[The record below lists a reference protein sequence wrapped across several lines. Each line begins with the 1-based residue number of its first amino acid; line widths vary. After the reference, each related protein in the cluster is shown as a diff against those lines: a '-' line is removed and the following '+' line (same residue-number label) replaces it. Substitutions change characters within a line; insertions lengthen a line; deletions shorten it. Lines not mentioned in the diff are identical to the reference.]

1 MGNRD
6 ECASAEWSISRAYGS
21 EACSV
26 NATVLLRR
34 DVATE
39 DDEWKNRLGY
49 VRLRLSGG
57 VEGHLNEL
65 LLRPETLVAL
75 RDFME
80 SPEASELVDWVL
92 ALCHA
97 GPSSGHWDNARELL
111 EQVQEG
117 ELYSPRGDAD
127 LEGDEEDEGESDGYD
142 TALDVVEAGALPPV
156 GRRGEWNERNYANAT
171 NESLV
176 EHAHDNWDDDSI
188 LSKVNVQFM
197 SEREPDSWAHLEDD
211 VREIQKQLI
220 LLVRKQSTVSVD
232 ADDGR
237 GVEWPAQAL
246 QSRSVALKADCYW
259 YEHGVLSFM
268 GYHVGES
275 SALSAEQRRLILD
288 YVIAEQIP
296 KVNDPAYMAQWGDPG
311 SGVRLRKMA
320 DSLATFARS
329 AKLNKHADKSV
340 AVFEWESDLAY
351 LKRTYYRFG
360 TKHLWRWP
368 STGRH

>member
-1 MGNRD
+1 MGVV
-6 ECASAEWSISRAYGS
+6 G
-21 EACSV
+21 
-26 NATVLLRR
+26 
-34 DVATE
+34 
-39 DDEWKNRLGY
+39 
-49 VRLRLSGG
+49 
-57 VEGHLNEL
+57 
-65 LLRPETLVAL
+65 
-75 RDFME
+75 
-80 SPEASELVDWVL
+80 
-92 ALCHA
+92 A
-97 GPSSGHWDNARELL
+97 G
-111 EQVQEG
+111 
-117 ELYSPRGDAD
+117 
-127 LEGDEEDEGESDGYD
+127 
-142 TALDVVEAGALPPV
+142 TLPPV
-156 GRRGEWNERNYANAT
+156 GRHGEWDERDYSNAT

-176 EHAHDNWDDDSI
+176 EHAHDNWDDDSL

-220 LLVRKQSTVSVD
+220 LLVRKQSTVSAD
-232 ADDGR
+232 EDDGG
-237 GVEWPAQAL
+237 GVEWPPHAL

-311 SGVRLRKMA
+311 SGARLRKMA

-329 AKLNKHADKSV
+329 AKQNKHADKSV
-340 AVFEWESDLAY
+340 AVFEWESDLVY

-360 TKHLWRWP
+360 TKHLWKWP
-368 STGRH
+368 STGKQ